1 MLLVRNMSV
10 MVLVPFARLNGLWE
24 KKEIMDVK
32 SHVAFV
38 RGTNKQNNCYI
49 VSYILYPLITIC
61 AIMK

>member
-24 KKEIMDVK
+24 KMEIMDVK

-38 RGTNKQNNCYI
+38 RGTNKQNNSYI
-49 VSYILYPLITIC
+49 V
-61 AIMK
+61 